1 MGKFVDFSFVNST
14 WTFNHMNEI
23 WKNNK
28 ILILYP
34 PCSTEIYQECFTNN
48 NRNNL
53 IVSFAQFRP
62 EKNQQMQIEIFNKI
76 KPKFNNNLELHILG
90 AVRNEDDQKLF
101 DSLQNYIN
109 NLNLSNSVK
118 LIKNAPTSKVQDEFK
133 KAKIGIH
140 TMRDEHFGISIIEMM
155 AAGLIVITH
164 NSAGAKDDII
174 GPVKDKSVGILVDD
188 ENGYVEQISNILSN
202 YNHVVNNIV
211 PFAIQRANGFSDEA
225 FEEKIKNVVF
235 DLI

>member
-1 MGKFVDFSFVNST
+1 M
-14 WTFNHMNEI
+14 
-23 WKNNK
+23 
-28 ILILYP
+28 
-34 PCSTEIYQECFTNN
+34 
-48 NRNNL
+48 RN
-53 IVSFAQFRP
+53 
-62 EKNQQMQIEIFNKI
+62 
-76 KPKFNNNLELHILG
+76 
-90 AVRNEDDQKLF
+90 
-101 DSLQNYIN
+101 
-109 NLNLSNSVK
+109 
-118 LIKNAPTSKVQDEFK
+118 
-133 KAKIGIH
+133 
-140 TMRDEHFGISIIEMM
+140 EHFGISIIEMM

-174 GPVKDKSVGILVDD
+174 GPVKDKNVGILVED